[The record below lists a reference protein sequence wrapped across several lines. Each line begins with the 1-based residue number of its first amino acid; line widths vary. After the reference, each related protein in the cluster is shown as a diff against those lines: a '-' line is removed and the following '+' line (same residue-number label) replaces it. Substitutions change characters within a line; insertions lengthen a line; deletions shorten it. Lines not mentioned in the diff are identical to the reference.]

1 MTKSPSA
8 RWVTPLATAIPVL
21 TAVSQLKDRY
31 LHDVVEHAPP
41 FTQASKD
48 KIAAVLHKLLHF
60 YAHCVTKGD
69 VSAAQRQL
77 KLHQREHIAWERDTV
92 WRQMIGRERRGEADG
107 HLETVGGTLADQQE
121 AKAVQIPTPLGSLK
135 LKRRHIWQTIAFAV
149 FLTLL
154 RTQSIDGDEA
164 NRCFAILVFAT
175 ILWATE
181 VNNLTLTWDT
191 PDHGRQAIPLFVTSI
206 LTPLLLVCLRVIR
219 STDENGVVTRLTPPE
234 ATK

>member
-1 MTKSPSA
+1 MGFRVSYINLKISSGMTRSPLTK
-8 RWVTPLATAIPVL
+8 WVILLVTAIIVL
-21 TAVSQLKDRY
+21 TIASQLKDRY

-48 KIAAVLHKLLHF
+48 KISAALHKLLHL
-60 YAHCVTKGD
+60 YAHCVTKED

-121 AKAVQIPTPLGSLK
+121 AEAVQIPTPLGRLK
-135 LKRRHIWQTIAFAV
+135 LKRRHIWKVVAVVV
-149 FLTLL
+149 FLSLL
-154 RTQSIDGDEA
+154 RVQSVNGDEA

-181 VNNLTLTWDT
+181 VKWPYSD
-191 PDHGRQAIPLFVTSI
+191 
-206 LTPLLLVCLRVIR
+206 
-219 STDENGVVTRLTPPE
+219 
-234 ATK
+234 

>member
-1 MTKSPSA
+1 MTRSPLT
-8 RWVTPLATAIPVL
+8 RWVLLPTTVIVVL
-21 TAVSQLKDRY
+21 TIASQLKDRY

-48 KIAAVLHKLLHF
+48 KISGALHKLLHL
-60 YAHCVTKGD
+60 YAHCVTKED

-77 KLHQREHIAWERDTV
+77 KLHQRENIAWERDTV

-107 HLETVGGTLADQQE
+107 HLETVGGTLAVQQE
-121 AKAVQIPTPLGSLK
+121 AEAVQISTPLGRLK
-135 LKRRHIWQTIAFAV
+135 LKRRHIWKVIAIAV

-154 RTQSIDGDEA
+154 HVQSVDGDEA

-181 VNNLTLTWDT
+181 VKLSSSD
-191 PDHGRQAIPLFVTSI
+191 
-206 LTPLLLVCLRVIR
+206 
-219 STDENGVVTRLTPPE
+219 
-234 ATK
+234 

>member
-1 MTKSPSA
+1 MTRSPLTRS
-8 RWVTPLATAIPVL
+8 VVLLATGFIVL
-21 TAVSQLKDRY
+21 TIAPQLKDRY

-48 KIAAVLHKLLHF
+48 KIAATLHKLLHL
-60 YAHCVTKGD
+60 YAHCVTKED

-77 KLHQREHIAWERDTV
+77 KLHQRENIAWERDTV

-107 HLETVGGTLADQQE
+107 HLETVGGTLAVQQE
-121 AKAVQIPTPLGSLK
+121 AEAVQIRTPLGRLK
-135 LKRRHIWQTIAFAV
+135 LKRRHIWQAIAAAV

-154 RTQSIDGDEA
+154 NVQSVDGDEA

-181 VNNLTLTWDT
+181 V
-191 PDHGRQAIPLFVTSI
+191 R
-206 LTPLLLVCLRVIR
+206 
-219 STDENGVVTRLTPPE
+219 
-234 ATK
+234 